1 MMRSTRKDDRRA
13 LTKAMMDLAEAYDLD
28 IDEDGIPEFGED
40 LLHFKRGGL
49 SVTFTAKRV

>member
-1 MMRSTRKDDRRA
+1 MRSTRKDDRRA
-13 LTKAMMDLAEAYDLD
+13 LAKAMMDLAEAYDLD
-28 IDEDGIPEFGED
+28 TDEDDIPEFGED